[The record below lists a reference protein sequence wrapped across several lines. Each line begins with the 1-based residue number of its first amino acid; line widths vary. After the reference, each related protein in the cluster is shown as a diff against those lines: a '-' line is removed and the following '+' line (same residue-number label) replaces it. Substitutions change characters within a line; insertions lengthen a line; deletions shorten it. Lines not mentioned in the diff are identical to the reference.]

1 MEAKH
6 ALICGDSGG
15 GKTTLMREMQSTF
28 DGVSIWINHN
38 DERLSRATRVDNFDQ
53 LQAAIGNG
61 ATRIDYRTTEPLAA
75 VEHARSMAYHVLD
88 DPMQIIVDEAHNL
101 LPSGKVDPDNPLKS
115 ALHEDR
121 SAGVQ
126 VVVATQ
132 DPSDLEYTPI
142 KQVQH
147 IVWCGEWSVFHDG
160 FIRYFSIPRDKL
172 PTSPYQYVVFDKR
185 MNVTYRGETNEV
197 FG

>member
-1 MEAKH
+1 MQAKH

-38 DERLSRATRVDNFDQ
+38 DERLPRATRVDNFDQ
-53 LQAAIGNG
+53 LQAEIGQG
-61 ATRIDYRTTEPLAA
+61 GTRIDYRTGEPLAA

-88 DPMQIIVDEAHNL
+88 DPMQIVVDEAHNL
-101 LPSGKVDPDNPLKS
+101 LPSGSVDADNPLKA

-121 SAGVQ
+121 DVGVQ

-160 FIRYFSIPRDKL
+160 FIRYFSIPRNEL
-172 PTSPYQYVVFDKR
+172 PTEPYQYVVFDKR
-185 MNVTYRGETNEV
+185 MNVNYRGETNEV